1 MQIEAGDRILDVGCG
16 VGTNGIFAGRR
27 GDGSV
32 TFVDSNLRAVALAE
46 HNAGAN
52 GMSNFRA
59 IGSSVVGDLPEAP
72 FDVVLANPPY
82 YAQGTIAQ
90 LFIERA
96 LLLLRPGGRFYLVT
110 KQADQIGPLVAA
122 SFGHTTVV
130 ERRGYVVLCATAP
143 ARSAK
148 PVTG

>member
-1 MQIEAGDRILDVGCG
+1 M
-16 VGTNGIFAGRR
+16 N
-27 GDGSV
+27 
-32 TFVDSNLRAVALAE
+32 
-46 HNAGAN
+46 
-52 GMSNFRA
+52 NFQA
-59 IGSSVVGDLPEAP
+59 IGSSVVGDLPEAS

-90 LFIERA
+90 LFIERS
-96 LLLLRPGGRFYLVT
+96 LPLLRPGGRFYLVT

-122 SFGHTTVV
+122 AFGHTTVV